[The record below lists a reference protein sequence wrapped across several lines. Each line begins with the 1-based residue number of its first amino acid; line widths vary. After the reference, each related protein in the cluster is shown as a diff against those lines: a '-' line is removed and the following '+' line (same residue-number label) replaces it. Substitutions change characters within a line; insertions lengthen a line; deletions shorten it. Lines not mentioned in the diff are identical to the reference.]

1 MGNSV
6 LFFFVFVSTAFIL
19 EASVRFTAR
28 GFAKIL
34 TDESAQERLS
44 DYRSFLLSES
54 NGSRFH
60 EGYSLQFQL
69 RHMPRRGNETV
80 KTGILYGPFL
90 GCGVSRLSVVR
101 DSQKNNFSNFLLKNG
116 EDPKFWNVTSNE
128 LQPILISPEE
138 SLAPLVQGMNQT
150 AFDLLMPFVF
160 WPEEY
165 LRSGKVAGRP
175 AHLYEFNC
183 PAEITK
189 VKPDWKTVRFAI
201 DDTYQAPL
209 RAEILSDGN
218 QPVRSSTLR
227 SYKKVGDDWIVKSL
241 DCLDHR
247 IRSNTR
253 LEILGAAT
261 SLDLDPESF
270 TPQKFML
277 PLAIP
282 DSSYQYFKQ

>member
-1 MGNSV
+1 MGNYV
-6 LFFFVFVSTAFIL
+6 LSFFVFVSTAFIL
-19 EASVRFTAR
+19 EASVRFPAR
-28 GFAKIL
+28 GFARIL

-90 GCGVSRLSVVR
+90 GCGVSRLSVVH

-160 WPEEY
+160 WNGEY
-165 LRSGKVAGRP
+165 KNSGKVAGRP
-175 AHLYEFNC
+175 AHIFSFTC
-183 PAEITK
+183 PPWITK
-189 VKPDWKTVRFAI
+189 VKPHWQNITLAL
-201 DDTYQAPL
+201 DDAYDAPL
-209 RAEILSDGN
+209 RVEILGKS
-218 QPVRSSTLR
+218 QIAERTLILR
-227 SYKKVGDDWIVKSL
+227 KFKKVGNRWIVKEI
-241 DCLDHR
+241 DCHDR
-247 IRSNTR
+247 KSRSVTR
-253 LEILGAAT
+253 MTVTSAALG
-261 SLDLDPESF
+261 LDLDPTLF
-270 TPQKFML
+270 L
-277 PLAIP
+277 PENLVQPIRINP
-282 DSSYQYFKQ
+282 KLYLSTD

>member
-1 MGNSV
+1 MGNYV
-6 LFFFVFVSTAFIL
+6 LSFFVFVSTAFIL
-19 EASVRFTAR
+19 EASVRFPAR
-28 GFAKIL
+28 GFATIL

-160 WPEEY
+160 WDGEY
-165 LRSGKVAGRP
+165 KNSGKVAGRP
-175 AHLYEFNC
+175 AHIFSFTC
-183 PAEITK
+183 PPWITK
-189 VKPDWKTVRFAI
+189 VKPHWQNITLAL
-201 DDTYQAPL
+201 DDAYDAPL
-209 RAEILSDGN
+209 RVEILGKS
-218 QPVRSSTLR
+218 QIAERTLILR
-227 SYKKVGDDWIVKSL
+227 KFKKVGNRWIVKEI
-241 DCLDHR
+241 DCHDR
-247 IRSNTR
+247 KSRSVTR
-253 LEILGAAT
+253 MTVTSAALG
-261 SLDLDPESF
+261 LDLDQTLFLPENLVQPIRINPKLYLS
-270 TPQKFML
+270 T
-277 PLAIP
+277 
-282 DSSYQYFKQ
+282 D

>member
-1 MGNSV
+1 VGNYA
-6 LFFFVFVSTAFIL
+6 LFFFLFSSTIFFL
-19 EASVRFTAR
+19 EASVRFPAR

-116 EDPKFWNVTSNE
+116 KDPKFWNITSNE

-160 WPEEY
+160 WNGEY
-165 LRSGKVAGRP
+165 KNSGKVAGRP
-175 AHLYEFNC
+175 AHIFSFTC
-183 PAEITK
+183 PPWITK
-189 VKPDWKTVRFAI
+189 VKPHWQNITLAL
-201 DDTYQAPL
+201 DDAYDAPL
-209 RAEILSDGN
+209 RVEILGKS
-218 QPVRSSTLR
+218 QIAERTLILR
-227 SYKKVGDDWIVKSL
+227 KFKKVGNRWIVKEI
-241 DCLDHR
+241 DCHDR
-247 IRSNTR
+247 KSRSVTR
-253 LEILGAAT
+253 MTVTSAALG
-261 SLDLDPESF
+261 LDLDQTLFLPENLVQPIRIDPKLYLS
-270 TPQKFML
+270 T
-277 PLAIP
+277 
-282 DSSYQYFKQ
+282 D

>member
-1 MGNSV
+1 VGNYV
-6 LFFFVFVSTAFIL
+6 LSFFVFVSTAFIL
-19 EASVRFTAR
+19 EASVRFPAR
-28 GFAKIL
+28 GFARIL

-160 WPEEY
+160 WNGEY
-165 LRSGKVAGRP
+165 KNSGKVAGRP
-175 AHLYEFNC
+175 AHIFSFTC
-183 PAEITK
+183 PPWITK
-189 VKPDWKTVRFAI
+189 VKPHWQNITLAL
-201 DDTYQAPL
+201 DDAYDAPL
-209 RAEILSDGN
+209 RVEILGKS
-218 QPVRSSTLR
+218 QIAERTLILR
-227 SYKKVGDDWIVKSL
+227 KFKKVGNRWIVKEI
-241 DCLDHR
+241 DCHDR
-247 IRSNTR
+247 KSRSVTR
-253 LEILGAAT
+253 MTVTSAALG
-261 SLDLDPESF
+261 LDLDQTLFLPENLVQPIRINPKLYLS
-270 TPQKFML
+270 T
-277 PLAIP
+277 
-282 DSSYQYFKQ
+282 D

>member
-1 MGNSV
+1 VGNSV
-6 LFFFVFVSTAFIL
+6 LSFFVFFSTAFIL
-19 EASVRFTAR
+19 EASVRFPAR

-34 TDESAQERLS
+34 TDEPAQERLS

-69 RHMPRRGNETV
+69 RHMPRRGSETV

-160 WPEEY
+160 WSGKY
-165 LRSGKVAGRP
+165 KNSGKVAGRP
-175 AHLYEFNC
+175 AHIFSFTC
-183 PAEITK
+183 PPWMTK
-189 VKPDWKTVRFAI
+189 VKPHWQNITLAL
-201 DDTYQAPL
+201 DDAYDAPL
-209 RAEILSDGN
+209 RVEILGKS
-218 QPVRSSTLR
+218 QIAERTLILR
-227 SYKKVGDDWIVKSL
+227 KFKKVGNRWIVKEI
-241 DCLDHR
+241 DCHDR
-247 IRSNTR
+247 KSRSVTR
-253 LEILGAAT
+253 MTVTSAALG
-261 SLDLDPESF
+261 LDLDQTLFLPENLVQPIRIDPKLYLS
-270 TPQKFML
+270 T
-277 PLAIP
+277 
-282 DSSYQYFKQ
+282 D

>member
-1 MGNSV
+1 MGNYV
-6 LFFFVFVSTAFIL
+6 LSFFVFVSTAFIL
-19 EASVRFTAR
+19 EASVRFPAR
-28 GFAKIL
+28 GFARIL

-116 EDPKFWNVTSNE
+116 KDPKFWNITSNE

-160 WPEEY
+160 WNGEY
-165 LRSGKVAGRP
+165 KNSGKVAGRP
-175 AHLYEFNC
+175 AHIFSFTC
-183 PAEITK
+183 PPWITK
-189 VKPDWKTVRFAI
+189 AKPHWQNITLAL
-201 DDTYQAPL
+201 DDAYDAPL
-209 RAEILSDGN
+209 RVEILGKS
-218 QPVRSSTLR
+218 QIAERTLILR
-227 SYKKVGDDWIVKSL
+227 KFKKVGNRWIVKEI
-241 DCLDHR
+241 DCHDR
-247 IRSNTR
+247 KSRSVTR
-253 LEILGAAT
+253 MTVTSAALG
-261 SLDLDPESF
+261 LDLDQTLFLPENLVQPIRINPKLYLS
-270 TPQKFML
+270 T
-277 PLAIP
+277 
-282 DSSYQYFKQ
+282 D

>member
-6 LFFFVFVSTAFIL
+6 LSFFVFVSTAFIL
-19 EASVRFTAR
+19 EAAVRFPAR

-44 DYRSFLLSES
+44 DYRSFVLSES

-60 EGYSLQFQL
+60 DSYSLQFQL
-69 RHMPRRGNETV
+69 RHMPRRGSETV

-138 SLAPLVQGMNQT
+138 SLAPLVKGMNQT

-160 WPEEY
+160 WNGEY
-165 LRSGKVAGRP
+165 KNSGKVAGRP
-175 AHLYEFNC
+175 AHIFSFTC
-183 PAEITK
+183 PPWITK
-189 VKPDWKTVRFAI
+189 VKPHWQNITLAL
-201 DDTYQAPL
+201 DDAYDAPL
-209 RAEILSDGN
+209 RVEILGKS
-218 QPVRSSTLR
+218 QIAERTLILR
-227 SYKKVGDDWIVKSL
+227 KFKKVGNRWIVKEI
-241 DCLDHR
+241 DCHDR
-247 IRSNTR
+247 KSRSVTR
-253 LEILGAAT
+253 MTVTSAALG
-261 SLDLDPESF
+261 LDLDQTLFLPENLLQPIRIDPKLYLS
-270 TPQKFML
+270 T
-277 PLAIP
+277 
-282 DSSYQYFKQ
+282 D

>member
-1 MGNSV
+1 MGNYV
-6 LFFFVFVSTAFIL
+6 LSFFVFVSTAFIL
-19 EASVRFTAR
+19 EASVRFPAR
-28 GFAKIL
+28 GFARIL

-44 DYRSFLLSES
+44 DYRSFLLSDS

-101 DSQKNNFSNFLLKNG
+101 DSEKNNFSNFLLKNG

-160 WPEEY
+160 WDGEY
-165 LRSGKVAGRP
+165 KNSGKVAGRP
-175 AHLYEFNC
+175 AHIFSFTC
-183 PAEITK
+183 PPWITK
-189 VKPDWKTVRFAI
+189 VKPHWQNITLAL
-201 DDTYQAPL
+201 DDAYDAPL
-209 RAEILSDGN
+209 RVEILGKS
-218 QPVRSSTLR
+218 QIAERTLILR
-227 SYKKVGDDWIVKSL
+227 KFKKVGDRWIVKEI
-241 DCLDHR
+241 DCHDR
-247 IRSNTR
+247 KSRSVTR
-253 LEILGAAT
+253 MTVTSAALG
-261 SLDLDPESF
+261 LDLDQTLFLPENLVQPIRINPKLYLS
-270 TPQKFML
+270 T
-277 PLAIP
+277 
-282 DSSYQYFKQ
+282 D

>member
-1 MGNSV
+1 MGNYV
-6 LFFFVFVSTAFIL
+6 LSFFVFVSTAFIL
-19 EASVRFTAR
+19 EASVRFPAR
-28 GFAKIL
+28 GFARIL

-44 DYRSFLLSES
+44 DYRSFLLSDS

-69 RHMPRRGNETV
+69 RHMPRRGSETV

-160 WPEEY
+160 WNGEY
-165 LRSGKVAGRP
+165 KNSGKVAGRP
-175 AHLYEFNC
+175 AHIFSFTC
-183 PAEITK
+183 PPWITK
-189 VKPDWKTVRFAI
+189 VKPHWQNITLAL
-201 DDTYQAPL
+201 DDAYDAPL
-209 RAEILSDGN
+209 RVEILGKS
-218 QPVRSSTLR
+218 QIAERTLILR
-227 SYKKVGDDWIVKSL
+227 KFIKVGNRWIVKEI
-241 DCLDHR
+241 DCHDR
-247 IRSNTR
+247 KSRSVTR
-253 LEILGAAT
+253 MTVTSAALG
-261 SLDLDPESF
+261 LDLDQTLFLPENLVQPIRINPKLYLS
-270 TPQKFML
+270 T
-277 PLAIP
+277 
-282 DSSYQYFKQ
+282 D

>member
-1 MGNSV
+1 MGNYV
-6 LFFFVFVSTAFIL
+6 LSFFVFVSTAFIL
-19 EASVRFTAR
+19 EASVRFPAR
-28 GFAKIL
+28 GFARIL

-101 DSQKNNFSNFLLKNG
+101 DSEKNNFSNFLLKNG

-160 WPEEY
+160 WDGEY
-165 LRSGKVAGRP
+165 KNSGKVAGRP
-175 AHLYEFNC
+175 AHIFSFTC
-183 PAEITK
+183 PPWITK
-189 VKPDWKTVRFAI
+189 VRPHWQNITLAL
-201 DDTYQAPL
+201 DDAYDAPL
-209 RAEILSDGN
+209 RVEILGKS
-218 QPVRSSTLR
+218 QIAERTLILR
-227 SYKKVGDDWIVKSL
+227 KFKKIGDRWIVKEI
-241 DCLDHR
+241 DCHDR
-247 IRSNTR
+247 KSRSVTR
-253 LEILGAAT
+253 MTVTSAALG
-261 SLDLDPESF
+261 LDLDQTLFLPENLVQPIRINPKLYLS
-270 TPQKFML
+270 T
-277 PLAIP
+277 
-282 DSSYQYFKQ
+282 D

>member
-6 LFFFVFVSTAFIL
+6 LSFFVFVSTAFIL
-19 EASVRFTAR
+19 EASVRFPAR

-69 RHMPRRGNETV
+69 RHMPRRGSETV
-80 KTGILYGPFL
+80 KNGILYGPFL

-160 WPEEY
+160 WNGEY
-165 LRSGKVAGRP
+165 KNSGKVAGRP
-175 AHLYEFNC
+175 AHVFSFTC
-183 PAEITK
+183 PPWITK
-189 VKPDWKTVRFAI
+189 VKPHWQNITLAL
-201 DDTYQAPL
+201 DDAYDAPL
-209 RAEILSDGN
+209 RVEILGKS
-218 QPVRSSTLR
+218 QIAERTLILR
-227 SYKKVGDDWIVKSL
+227 KFKKVGNRWIVKEI
-241 DCLDHR
+241 DCHDR
-247 IRSNTR
+247 KSRSVTR
-253 LEILGAAT
+253 MTVTSAALG
-261 SLDLDPESF
+261 LDLDQTLFLPENLVQPIRIDPKLYLS
-270 TPQKFML
+270 T
-277 PLAIP
+277 
-282 DSSYQYFKQ
+282 D

>member
-1 MGNSV
+1 VGNYV
-6 LFFFVFVSTAFIL
+6 LSFFVFVSTAFIL
-19 EASVRFTAR
+19 EASVRFPAR
-28 GFAKIL
+28 GFARIL

-160 WPEEY
+160 WDGEY
-165 LRSGKVAGRP
+165 KNSGKVAGRP
-175 AHLYEFNC
+175 AHIFSFTC
-183 PAEITK
+183 PPWITK
-189 VKPDWKTVRFAI
+189 VKPHWQNITLAL
-201 DDTYQAPL
+201 DDAYDAPL
-209 RAEILSDGN
+209 RVEILGKS
-218 QPVRSSTLR
+218 QIAERTLILR
-227 SYKKVGDDWIVKSL
+227 KFKKVGNRWIVKEI
-241 DCLDHR
+241 DCHDR
-247 IRSNTR
+247 KSRSVTR
-253 LEILGAAT
+253 MTVTSAALG
-261 SLDLDPESF
+261 LDLDQTLFLPENLVQPIRINPKLYLS
-270 TPQKFML
+270 T
-277 PLAIP
+277 
-282 DSSYQYFKQ
+282 D